1 MSLRKENMTTQS
13 IAVKSFALSAQEGR
27 TEQPLNIIGAE
38 MLAKLTNDDTDGAV
52 AIFQQNV
59 PPMSGPPLHR
69 HSREDEWFY
78 VLEGQITIQVD
89 GQQTILRAGSSAFA
103 PRGTAHTYQ
112 NFGPA
117 PARHLVMVTP
127 GGFQR
132 FFEELTLLNR
142 GPAAPDL
149 VRVEKLMNEHGV
161 ELLGPP
167 LS

>member
-1 MSLRKENMTTQS
+1 MTTQS
-13 IAVKSFALSAQEGR
+13 IAVKSFALSAEERR
-27 TEQPLNIIGAE
+27 TRQPLNILGAE
-38 MLAKLTNDDTDGAV
+38 MLAKLTNDDTDGRV

-78 VLEGQITIQVD
+78 ILDGQITIQVD
-89 GQQTILRAGSSAFA
+89 GQRTILRAGGSAFA
-103 PRGTAHTYQ
+103 PRGTAHTFQ

-132 FFEELTLLNR
+132 FFEDLTLLNR
-142 GPAAPDL
+142 GLPAPDL
-149 VRVEKLMNEHGV
+149 VRVEKLMNQYGV

-167 LS
+167 LSIL